1 MIIIIGFDTL
11 WKKVLIASV
20 MANFLSIAKPNV
32 TLERLLI
39 GSSFLCVLATLLPN
53 DLLSTFSS
61 LFCKDIY
68 QWMARQK
75 GKKKKSFLGSKRK
88 IWLIFVLNSHTE
100 NGMNDEENSLLL
112 YEKYEKMLKWN
123 NVIKKF
129 TIYHHHN
136 PLLLGV
142 LLFLRMLKVPQGTQL
157 LHQKCTESIQ
167 SRQTS
172 VLF

>member
-1 MIIIIGFDTL
+1 
-11 WKKVLIASV
+11 

-32 TLERLLI
+32 SLERLLI

-75 GKKKKSFLGSKRK
+75 GKKKKLGESFLGSKRK

-112 YEKYEKMLKWN
+112 YEKMLKWN

-142 LLFLRMLKVPQGTQL
+142 LLFLENAFLDPTRDTTAASEMHRKYSKQANFCSFL
-157 LHQKCTESIQ
+157 E
-167 SRQTS
+167 
-172 VLF
+172 